1 MKYNN
6 MTNILKDNEI
16 VIPIYI
22 YKVLPKL
29 KIDLESFIFLMYLRS
44 KGSQLLFD
52 TSKFSEELGIDL
64 SKIMRYI
71 SSLEENKL
79 IELKVIKNDKNVME
93 EYLSLDMFYEK
104 LSLLVI
110 EQLNVKEE
118 DTSIFKV
125 LESELG
131 KTLSPMETEIVKAWK
146 ESNYSD
152 EIIKEAIKESVYNGV
167 ANLRYIDKVL
177 YSWSKEGVKTL
188 EDVEKSRKNFR
199 DKEKEKERERASL
212 KKEIKEIKDYD
223 WMNDSSEE

>member
-22 YKVLPKL
+22 YKVFPKL
-29 KIDLESFIFLMYLRS
+29 KIDLDSFIFLMYLRS
-44 KGSQLLFD
+44 KGNQILFD
-52 TSKFSEELGIDL
+52 TTKFSEELGIDL
-64 SKIMRYI
+64 PKIMSYI
-71 SSLEENKL
+71 SSLEANKL

-104 LSLLVI
+104 LSLLVV

-118 DTSIFKV
+118 DDSIFKV

-131 KTLSPMETEIVKAWK
+131 KTLSPIETEIVKAWK

-167 ANLRYIDKVL
+167 ANLRYIDKIL
-177 YSWSKEGVKTL
+177 YNWSKEGVKTL

-199 DKEKEKERERASL
+199 DKEKEKENERAAT
-212 KKEIKEIKDYD
+212 KKEIFDYD
-223 WMNDSSEE
+223 WMNDSGEE

>member
-16 VIPIYI
+16 VIPVYI

-29 KIDLESFIFLMYLRS
+29 KIDLESFIFLMYLRG
-44 KGSQLLFD
+44 KGNQILFD
-52 TSKFSEELGIDL
+52 TTKFSEELGIDL
-64 SKIMRYI
+64 PKIMSYI

-104 LSLLVI
+104 MSLLVV

-118 DTSIFKV
+118 DNSIFKV

-152 EIIKEAIKESVYNGV
+152 DIIKEAIKESVYNGV
-167 ANLRYIDKVL
+167 ANLRYIDKIL
-177 YSWSKEGVKTL
+177 YIWSKEGVKTL

-199 DKEKEKERERASL
+199 DKEKEKEKERAST
-212 KKEIKEIKDYD
+212 KKEIFDYD

>member
-1 MKYNN
+1 

-22 YKVLPKL
+22 YKVFPKL
-29 KIDLESFIFLMYLRS
+29 KIDLESFIFLMYLRG
-44 KGSQLLFD
+44 KGNQILFD
-52 TSKFSEELGIDL
+52 TAKFSEELGIDL
-64 SKIMRYI
+64 PKIMGYI

-93 EYLSLDMFYEK
+93 EYISLDMFYEK
-104 LSLLVI
+104 ISLLVV

-118 DTSIFKV
+118 DPSIFKV

-131 KTLSPMETEIVKAWK
+131 KTLSPMEMEIVKAWK

-152 EIIKEAIKESVYNGV
+152 EVIKEAIKESVYNGV
-167 ANLRYIDKVL
+167 ANLRYIDKIL
-177 YSWSKEGVKTL
+177 YNWSKEGVKTL

-199 DKEKEKERERASL
+199 DKEKEKEQERANT
-212 KKEIKEIKDYD
+212 KKEIFDYD

>member
-44 KGSQLLFD
+44 KGNQILFD
-52 TSKFSEELGIDL
+52 TAKFSEELSIDL
-64 SKIMRYI
+64 PKIMGYI
-71 SSLEENKL
+71 STLEENKL

-93 EYLSLDMFYEK
+93 EYISLDMFYEK
-104 LSLLVI
+104 ISLLVV

-118 DTSIFKV
+118 DPSIFKV

-131 KTLSPMETEIVKAWK
+131 KTLSPMEMEIVKAWK

-152 EIIKEAIKESVYNGV
+152 EVIKEAIKESVYNGV
-167 ANLRYIDKVL
+167 ANLRYIDKIL
-177 YSWSKEGVKTL
+177 YNWSKEGVKTL

-199 DKEKEKERERASL
+199 DKEKEKEQERANT
-212 KKEIKEIKDYD
+212 KKEIFDYD

>member
-22 YKVLPKL
+22 YKVFPKL
-29 KIDLESFIFLMYLRS
+29 KIDLDSFIFLMYLRS
-44 KGSQLLFD
+44 KGNQILFD
-52 TSKFSEELGIDL
+52 TTKFSEELGIDL
-64 SKIMRYI
+64 PKIMSYI
-71 SSLEENKL
+71 SSLEANKL

-104 LSLLVI
+104 LSLLVV
-110 EQLNVKEE
+110 EQLNIKEE
-118 DTSIFKV
+118 DDSIFKV

-131 KTLSPMETEIVKAWK
+131 KTLSPIETEIVKAWK

-167 ANLRYIDKVL
+167 ANLRYIDKIL
-177 YSWSKEGVKTL
+177 YNWSKEGVKTL

-199 DKEKEKERERASL
+199 DKEKEKENERAAT
-212 KKEIKEIKDYD
+212 KKEIFDYD
-223 WMNDSSEE
+223 WMNDSGEE

>member
-1 MKYNN
+1 

-22 YKVLPKL
+22 YKVFPKL

-44 KGSQLLFD
+44 KGNQILFD
-52 TSKFSEELGIDL
+52 TTKFSEDL
-64 SKIMRYI
+64 STDLPKIMNYI

-104 LSLLVI
+104 LSLLVV

-118 DTSIFKV
+118 DDSIFKV

-131 KTLSPMETEIVKAWK
+131 KTLSPIETEIVKAWK

-167 ANLRYIDKVL
+167 ANLRYIDKIL
-177 YSWSKEGVKTL
+177 YNWSKEGVKTL

-199 DKEKEKERERASL
+199 DKEKEKEKERATV
-212 KKEIKEIKDYD
+212 KKEIFDYD
-223 WMNDSSEE
+223 WMNDTSEE

>member
-22 YKVLPKL
+22 YKVFPKL
-29 KIDLESFIFLMYLRS
+29 KIDIESFIFLMYLRS
-44 KGSQLLFD
+44 KGNQILFD
-52 TSKFSEELGIDL
+52 TTKFSEDLGIDL
-64 SKIMRYI
+64 PKIMGYI

-93 EYLSLDMFYEK
+93 EYISLDMFYEK
-104 LSLLVI
+104 ISLLVV

-118 DTSIFKV
+118 DDSIFKV

-131 KTLSPMETEIVKAWK
+131 KTLTPMEIEIVKAWK

-167 ANLRYIDKVL
+167 ANLRYIDKIL
-177 YSWSKEGVKTL
+177 YNWSKEGVKTL

-199 DKEKEKERERASL
+199 DKEKEKEKERATA
-212 KKEIKEIKDYD
+212 KKEIIEYD
-223 WMNDSSEE
+223 WMNASEE

>member
-29 KIDLESFIFLMYLRS
+29 KIDLESFIFLMYLRG
-44 KGSQLLFD
+44 KGNQILFD
-52 TSKFSEELGIDL
+52 TAKFSEELSIDL
-64 SKIMRYI
+64 PKIMGYI
-71 SSLEENKL
+71 STLEENKL

-93 EYLSLDMFYEK
+93 EYISLDMFYEK
-104 LSLLVI
+104 ISLLVV

-118 DTSIFKV
+118 DPSIFKV

-131 KTLSPMETEIVKAWK
+131 KTLSPMEIEIVKAWK

-167 ANLRYIDKVL
+167 ANFRYIDKIL
-177 YSWSKEGVKTL
+177 YIWSTKGVKTR

-199 DKEKEKERERASL
+199 DKEKEKEQERANT
-212 KKEIKEIKDYD
+212 KKEIFDYD